1 MTDAEMIEQRKV
13 VRHLLQCAFAEQE
26 ARQKWK
32 AIRSGLANPAAKRC
46 VEDALV
52 TEGART
58 DAAIDA
64 FVYHLGY
71 HIATVTRPVEGQP
84 IP

>member
-13 VRHLLQCAFAEQE
+13 WRHLLQCAFAEQE

-32 AIRSGLANPAAKRC
+32 AIRSGMANPAAKRR
-46 VEDALV
+46 VEEALL
-52 TEGART
+52 TEGVRL

-64 FVYHLGY
+64 LGC

-84 IP
+84 Q

>member
-13 VRHLLQCAFAEQE
+13 IRHLLQCAFAEQE
-26 ARQKWK
+26 ARLRWQS
-32 AIRSGLANPAAKRC
+32 IRSGTANPAAKRRA
-46 VEDALV
+46 EDALV

-64 FVYHLGY
+64 LYEMGY

-84 IP
+84 Q

>member
-13 VRHLLQCAFAEQE
+13 WRHLLQAAFAEQE
-26 ARQKWK
+26 ARQHYLQCPT
-32 AIRSGLANPAAKRC
+32 RSISAAEQRLAA
-46 VEDALV
+46 
-52 TEGART
+52 EGVRV

-64 FVYHLGY
+64 LVYELGY
-71 HIATVTRPVEGQP
+71 HIATTTTAFTRPVEGQP